1 VLAFRT
7 GVVAAALVLLY
18 SVVEE
23 EGHGDE
29 QRDGEATEAGGRR
42 SMSGRN
48 TSDMRIAG
56 PLRRR

>member
-1 VLAFRT
+1 VLAFTT
-7 GVVAAALVLLY
+7 GVMAAALVLLY

-23 EGHGDE
+23 P
-29 QRDGEATEAGGRR
+29 DGEAAEAGGRR